1 VRGRLAVAGVPDRKP
16 TADVVSIGSRG
27 GYRPDYKGL
36 ASAYIRKARQKL
48 DLDHE
53 AFSAHMS
60 NLVGWRI
67 TPAVEERWEQ
77 GANVPL
83 GDVVLAAQDISGDAL
98 AVSPADSVGP
108 ASSDEV
114 VTPYADRGLI
124 TRRQWNG
131 LIDGSASYMWLYGMA
146 EFGYA
151 IDDEVPA
158 IVQEAAGRG
167 CQVRVLLLSPD
178 YGGLADLDSS
188 EGSPPG
194 TLQARIRAALARFAE
209 MREACSGAMEL
220 RTYDAHPTVS
230 IVRGDDDMLVT
241 PYLRFFMGSNSPTL
255 GISARSAPKMFGRY
269 VRHFDG
275 MWKLAADW
283 TS

>member
-1 VRGRLAVAGVPDRKP
+1 VAGVPDRRP
-16 TADVVSIGSRG
+16 AADVVRIGSRR
-27 GYRPDYKGL
+27 GYKPDYKGL

-53 AFSAHMS
+53 AFAAHMS

-67 TPAVEERWEQ
+67 TAAVEERWEQ

-83 GDVVLAAQDISGDAL
+83 GDVVMAAQDISGDVLAL
-98 AVSPADSVGP
+98 SSADPTGQ
-108 ASSDEV
+108 ASSDETV
-114 VTPYADRGLI
+114 IPYADRGLI
-124 TRRQWNG
+124 TRQQWNG
-131 LIDGSASYMWLYGMA
+131 IIDGSASHMWLYGMA

-151 IDDEVPA
+151 IDDQVPA
-158 IVQEAAGRG
+158 IIQEAAGRG
-167 CQVRVLLLSPD
+167 CQVQVLLLSPG
-178 YGGLADLDSS
+178 YGGLSDIDTS

-194 TLQARIRAALARFAE
+194 TLHARIQAALARFGE
-209 MREACSGAMEL
+209 MREACGGAMEV
-220 RTYDAHPTVS
+220 RTYNAHPTVS

-241 PYLRFFMGSNSPTL
+241 PYLRHFMGSNSPTL
-255 GISARSAPKMFGRY
+255 GISARSAPKTFGRY
-269 VRHFDG
+269 ARHFER

>member
-1 VRGRLAVAGVPDRKP
+1 VAGVPDRRP
-16 TADVVSIGSRG
+16 TADVVSIGSRR

-36 ASAYIRKARQKL
+36 ASAHIRKARQKL

-53 AFSAHMS
+53 AFAAHMS

-67 TPAVEERWEQ
+67 TAAVAERWEQ

-83 GDVVLAAQDISGDAL
+83 GDVVMAAQDIAGDAL
-98 AVSPADSVGP
+98 ASQPASPAGGAD
-108 ASSDEV
+108 SDEV

-124 TRRQWNG
+124 TRQQWNG
-131 LIDGSASYMWLYGMA
+131 AIHGSASDLWLYGMA

-158 IVQEAAGRG
+158 IIQEAAGRG
-167 CQVRVLLLSPD
+167 CRVRVLLLSPS
-178 YGGLADLDSS
+178 YSGLADIDES

-194 TLQARIRAALARFAE
+194 TLHARIRAALARFGE
-209 MREACSGAMEL
+209 MREACGGAMEV
-220 RTYDAHPTVS
+220 RTYNAHPTLS

-241 PYLRFFMGSNSPTL
+241 PYLRYFMGSNSPTL
-255 GISARSAPKMFGRY
+255 GISAKSAPRMFGRY
-269 VRHFDG
+269 ARHFDR